1 MATGDASAVLCFLPV
16 SDHLE
21 SYLQFLTPRTCNFK
35 MYDVITENLTYKNFT
50 EKKIQIDFKWFEM
63 HKKPKPPTRWPV
75 ASPLKHVTTSYHR
88 KFDQYL
94 SINVALIH
102 KRVWVP

>member
-35 MYDVITENLTYKNFT
+35 MYDVITENWTDKNFR
-50 EKKIQIDFKWFEM
+50 EKKMANRFQM
-63 HKKPKPPTRWPV
+63 V
-75 ASPLKHVTTSYHR
+75 
-88 KFDQYL
+88 
-94 SINVALIH
+94 
-102 KRVWVP
+102 

>member
-35 MYDVITENLTYKNFT
+35 MYDVITKNLTDKNFT
-50 EKKIQIDFKWFEM
+50 EKKLQIDFKWSEM
-63 HKKPKPPTRWPV
+63 HKKHKTANML
-75 ASPLKHVTTSYHR
+75 ASGHHRPLSAVLTNFPLKHATTS
-88 KFDQYL
+88 
-94 SINVALIH
+94 
-102 KRVWVP
+102 

>member
-35 MYDVITENLTYKNFT
+35 MYDVITENLTDKNFT
-50 EKKIQIDFKWFEM
+50 EKKLQIDFKWSEM
-63 HKKPKPPTRWPV
+63 HKKHKTANML
-75 ASPLKHVTTSYHR
+75 ASGHHRPLSAVLTNFPLKHATTSYHT
-88 KFDQYL
+88 KYY
-94 SINVALIH
+94 
-102 KRVWVP
+102 

>member
-35 MYDVITENLTYKNFT
+35 MYDVITENLTDKNFT
-50 EKKIQIDFKWFEM
+50 EKKLQIDFKWSEM
-63 HKKPKPPTRWPV
+63 HKKHKTANTNSQWPPPTAV
-75 ASPLKHVTTSYHR
+75 GVFNQFS
-88 KFDQYL
+88 F
-94 SINVALIH
+94 
-102 KRVWVP
+102 

>member
-35 MYDVITENLTYKNFT
+35 MYDIITENLTDKNFT
-50 EKKIQIDFKWFEM
+50 EKKLQIDFKWSEM
-63 HKKPKPPTRWPV
+63 HKKHKTANML
-75 ASPLKHVTTSYHR
+75 ASGHHRPLSAVLTNFPLKHATTS
-88 KFDQYL
+88 
-94 SINVALIH
+94 
-102 KRVWVP
+102 

>member
-35 MYDVITENLTYKNFT
+35 MYDVITENLTDKNFT
-50 EKKIQIDFKWFEM
+50 EKKFQIDFKWSEM
-63 HKKPKPPTRWPV
+63 HKKHKTANML
-75 ASPLKHVTTSYHR
+75 ASGHHRPLSAVLTNFPLKHATTS
-88 KFDQYL
+88 
-94 SINVALIH
+94 
-102 KRVWVP
+102 

>member
-35 MYDVITENLTYKNFT
+35 MYDVITENLTDKNFR
-50 EKKIQIDFKWFEM
+50 EKKLQIDFKWSEM
-63 HKKPKPPTRWPV
+63 HKKHKTANML
-75 ASPLKHVTTSYHR
+75 ASGHHRPLSAVLTNFPLKHATTS
-88 KFDQYL
+88 
-94 SINVALIH
+94 
-102 KRVWVP
+102 

>member
-35 MYDVITENLTYKNFT
+35 MYDVITENLTDKNFT
-50 EKKIQIDFKWFEM
+50 EKKLQIDFKWSEM
-63 HKKPKPPTRWPV
+63 HKKHKTANML
-75 ASPLKHVTTSYHR
+75 ASGHHRPLSVVLTNFPLKHATTS
-88 KFDQYL
+88 
-94 SINVALIH
+94 
-102 KRVWVP
+102 

>member
-35 MYDVITENLTYKNFT
+35 MYDVITENLTDKNFT
-50 EKKIQIDFKWFEM
+50 EKKLQIDFKWSEM
-63 HKKPKPPTRWPV
+63 HKKHKTANRL
-75 ASPLKHVTTSYHR
+75 ASGHHRPLSAVLTNFPLKHATTS
-88 KFDQYL
+88 
-94 SINVALIH
+94 
-102 KRVWVP
+102 

>member
-35 MYDVITENLTYKNFT
+35 MYDVITENLTDKNFT
-50 EKKIQIDFKWFEM
+50 EKKI
-63 HKKPKPPTRWPV
+63 
-75 ASPLKHVTTSYHR
+75 A
-88 KFDQYL
+88 
-94 SINVALIH
+94 N
-102 KRVWVP
+102 

>member
-50 EKKIQIDFKWFEM
+50 EKKFQINFKWSEM
-63 HKKPKPPTRWPV
+63 HKKHKTANML
-75 ASPLKHVTTSYHR
+75 ASGHHRPLSAVLTNFPLKHATTS
-88 KFDQYL
+88 
-94 SINVALIH
+94 
-102 KRVWVP
+102 

>member
-35 MYDVITENLTYKNFT
+35 MYDVITENLTDKNFR
-50 EKKIQIDFKWFEM
+50 EKKLQIDFWSEM
-63 HKKPKPPTRWPV
+63 HKKHKTANML
-75 ASPLKHVTTSYHR
+75 ASGHHRPLSAVLTNFPLKHATTS
-88 KFDQYL
+88 
-94 SINVALIH
+94 
-102 KRVWVP
+102 

>member
-1 MATGDASAVLCFLPV
+1 MATADASAVLCFLPV

-50 EKKIQIDFKWFEM
+50 EKKLQIDFKWSEM
-63 HKKPKPPTRWPV
+63 HKKHKTANML
-75 ASPLKHVTTSYHR
+75 ASGHHRPLSAVLTNFPLKHATTS
-88 KFDQYL
+88 
-94 SINVALIH
+94 
-102 KRVWVP
+102 